1 MGASRALGS
10 GVRARRVGQRRQVGA
25 SGEARLST
33 MDLGASLRL
42 FHLGAWRV
50 RGIVL
55 FFRGFLDFIASC
67 FCCTQISLSSF
78 FFYYYSK
85 KFHRKFAHCTQ
96 TIPAHSWS
104 LPRARAVGTFSS
116 TPWTRSLQVLYCMTG
131 RHGRARVQSLSLCVG
146 RKVQTATKMWRGFSR
161 PPAALVYVTRF

>member
-1 MGASRALGS
+1 M
-10 GVRARRVGQRRQVGA
+10 GA

-96 TIPAHSWS
+96 QSPPIHGPSQGQGRWAPFLRH
-104 LPRARAVGTFSS
+104 RGH
-116 TPWTRSLQVLYCMTG
+116 VLCKYCT
-131 RHGRARVQSLSLCVG
+131 V
-146 RKVQTATKMWRGFSR
+146 
-161 PPAALVYVTRF
+161 